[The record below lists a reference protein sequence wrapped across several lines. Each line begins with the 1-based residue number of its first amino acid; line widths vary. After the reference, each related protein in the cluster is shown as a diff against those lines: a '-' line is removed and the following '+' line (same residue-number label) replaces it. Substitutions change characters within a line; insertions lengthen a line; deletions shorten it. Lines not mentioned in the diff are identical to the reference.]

1 MPLHKNLTGT
11 DLHNSK
17 VTGTNDNIV
26 SITDNVAVDS
36 GIALA
41 DLDVGIFTRDDL
53 TTTVTLFNSGDTV
66 DLDGTLKTDTIDEH
80 NAGSGVTVDGVL
92 LKDNDVVAD
101 EVTVSDGKIYLSAD
115 DSIEWDDTDNAYYVK
130 LLSFP
135 LIDVGVST
143 RTARVGY
150 RAGYEGSGIYPTQI
164 GYYAG
169 RYSIGDYPAQLG
181 YRAGFYNK
189 GANVTQFGVNCGY
202 YSTGNEV
209 AQIGYYAGQY
219 NCGNYVSQVGLYA
232 GRYNEQSNNVA
243 IGYCSHCNFVEDTA
257 NNVNFDYT
265 DVSSNNITLTAHGLG
280 GAGTYRNLKFTQ
292 GTGTIGGLTDGSI
305 YKFKIIDAD
314 TIQSFG
320 FSLSSP
326 TGTGHT
332 LTPQFR
338 YSNVTAL
345 GYNAEPDASNQVV
358 LGDTNV
364 TEVKSSGVGNFGGAT
379 LGDGGTTDYL
389 SVASDGVVTLYGDA
403 RYDDCIN
410 ITPGAVSA
418 PGSGAATQV
427 ARGLDTAW
435 EYADNLVRQTS
446 VTTPLRPNMDR
457 SVAPTLRVYWESP
470 TTSATCKWQLDYI
483 YRKANEDMS
492 TTSGTTV
499 SVDGTSSATANG
511 LVYTDFTLATP
522 DSDDIEI
529 VMRLTRN
536 GDAAGDTLGDSAY
549 THGWK
554 IMYKAN
560 KL

>member
-80 NAGSGVTVDGVL
+80 TADTGVTIDGVLVKDNGIDASGTITVDTVNEHTADTGVTVDGVL

-143 RTARVGY
+143 RTSRVGY

-169 RYSIGDYPAQLG
+169 
-181 YRAGFYNK
+181 
-189 GANVTQFGVNCGY
+189 
-202 YSTGNEV
+202 
-209 AQIGYYAGQY
+209 QY
-219 NCGNYVSQVGLYA
+219 NCGNYVSQVGMYA
-232 GRYNEQSNNVA
+232 GRYNESHNNVA

-358 LGDTNV
+358 LGNTNV
-364 TEVKSSGVGNFGGAT
+364 TEVKSSGVGNFGGAKI
-379 LGDGGTTDYL
+379 GDGGTTDYL

-549 THGWK
+549 THGGK